1 MYTETAIKHFTEPQN
16 VGRIKDADG
25 LGIVGEPGCGDNCV
39 ISIKVC
45 DDVIAD
51 IRFLVFGCGAAI
63 ACASMTTNLAKGKTI
78 PSALKITEQN
88 VIDALG
94 GLPEIKQ
101 HCSNIGVAALRSSI
115 QDYYSKVL
123 QQSSDSAKTP

>member
-1 MYTETAIKHFTEPQN
+1 MYTETVIKHFTSPQN

-25 LGIVGEPGCGDNCV
+25 IGIIGEPGCGDNCV

-45 DDVIAD
+45 DNIIAD

-63 ACASMTTNLAKGKTI
+63 ACASMTTELAKGKTI
-78 PSALKITEQN
+78 HSALEITEQN

-101 HCSNIGVAALRSSI
+101 HCSNIGVAALRFAI
-115 QDYYSKVL
+115 QNYFSR
-123 QQSSDSAKTP
+123 